1 MPEKNESFLL
11 QQSVVHLATVRN
23 CSLDQSALIPNG
35 WNDRIR
41 SRKSIRAKERLTN
54 KSTSYTQRDLIGR
67 YGVGFQFMN
76 FNEGK
81 RISTNATFYFDA
93 FNHQSHMNGDAKCLE
108 RFNRTFYYTSKTKQS
123 L

>member
-1 MPEKNESFLL
+1 MTELGAENQYELKNGLL
-11 QQSVVHLATVRN
+11 TKAPHIQS
-23 CSLDQSALIPNG
+23 
-35 WNDRIR
+35 
-41 SRKSIRAKERLTN
+41 
-54 KSTSYTQRDLIGR
+54 DLIGR